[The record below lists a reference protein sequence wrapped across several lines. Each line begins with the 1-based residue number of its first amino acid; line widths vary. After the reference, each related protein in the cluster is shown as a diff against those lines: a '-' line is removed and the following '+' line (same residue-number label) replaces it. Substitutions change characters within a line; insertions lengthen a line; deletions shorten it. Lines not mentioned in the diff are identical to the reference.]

1 MARAAA
7 APPARRRSKRLQ
19 RAIEKYLTN
28 PGMRLALRAG
38 VAPRS
43 FALLETTGN
52 KTGRRRLTPVG
63 NGLTGGTF
71 WLVSE
76 LGLTSGYARNLQANP
91 RVRVKVKRRWYDG
104 AATILPDDD
113 GWARREEIDRK
124 NGLMGRFDGKIFRAS
139 ATDPVTIRIDLLG
152 GRGLMSRMSDRHR
165 PRCERDHNGRAA
177 SKENTHGQVPA
188 AEALPRRTDAR
199 R

>member
-104 AATILPDDD
+104 AATVLPDDD
-113 GWARREEIDRK
+113 GWERREEIDRK

-152 GRGLMSRMSDRHR
+152 DVVSCR
-165 PRCERDHNGRAA
+165 E
-177 SKENTHGQVPA
+177 
-188 AEALPRRTDAR
+188 
-199 R
+199 